1 MIIMR
6 DGKEIELT
14 PQELSDAYYEQEHK
28 WDMNYI
34 SQDLPALFND
44 EGDYDEEIKRIQ
56 TDKDFCSRMAH
67 KYRKYLED
75 CISVDDDEWPC
86 WKGAYEYAS
95 REIK

>member
-14 PQELSDAYYEQEHK
+14 PRELSDAYYEQEHK

-44 EGDYDEEIKRIQ
+44 EGDYDEEIKRLQ
-56 TDKDFCSRMAH
+56 TDKDFCSRMAYR
-67 KYRKYLED
+67 YRKYLD
-75 CISVDDDEWPC
+75 DRTSVDDDEWPC
-86 WKGAYEYAS
+86 WQYAYKY
-95 REIK
+95 IVGK